1 MLSRFPEQMLR
12 QCGNVFF
19 SFVDW
24 YIRIG
29 TRPVFP
35 LGQFFQVCTSQAR
48 GGSQGLVPRTPG
60 WKLQLNPPPSPFLWR
75 ARHRGYPNILPTFW
89 KLDRIPFTSNDEQVP
104 LSKPDVLWMSRIC
117 TEPPDDE
124 KGKERRKVILLLLL
138 WRSELGQTIN
148 EMAAGDV
155 SSPPAEK
162 DA

>member
-1 MLSRFPEQMLR
+1 M
-12 QCGNVFF
+12 
-19 SFVDW
+19 
-24 YIRIG
+24 
-29 TRPVFP
+29 
-35 LGQFFQVCTSQAR
+35 
-48 GGSQGLVPRTPG
+48 PRTPG
-60 WKLQLNPPPSPFLWR
+60 WKLQLNPPPLPFLWR

-89 KLDRIPFTSNDEQVP
+89 KLDRIPLTSNDEQVP

-138 WRSELGQTIN
+138 WRSGLGQTIN

-155 SSPPAEK
+155 SSPSAEK